1 MPILIM
7 TPNISYIHEDPGS
20 RSLHCNPAW
29 NPFSF
34 KQVEFWLTEDECR
47 EMPYA
52 AFRQKQIEDELNV
65 GDSKE
70 RGRSQAWTDLP
81 PPVE

>member
-20 RSLHCNPAW
+20 RALHCNPAW

-34 KQVEFWLTEDECR
+34 KRNKKREYWITEE
-47 EMPYA
+47 EVLEIPYA
-52 AFRQKQIEDELNV
+52 AFR
-65 GDSKE
+65 
-70 RGRSQAWTDLP
+70 
-81 PPVE
+81 